1 MSEASLEQ
9 APRPSHDRWNPILV
23 RVVRQELRSRAFIS
37 IFVLLLT
44 GATVAAMIVA
54 AISRDGAAHGVGPG
68 FFGTIAFAWVFALGV
83 AQPLACFR
91 AIANERNDDT
101 WDLVELTGLRP
112 LGVVLGLLW
121 ASLVQALL
129 YTAALAPFMVMAY
142 LLRGVDLLAV
152 LFTLV
157 VVPLIG
163 IAACSLAV
171 FTAALSTHKA
181 VRATLGGL
189 LGLGLVFG
197 WLGTTPLWFNLGVLA
212 EITDA
217 LRRWSIE
224 AWLGLGGF
232 LNSWAAGVVLLLILA
247 GTLLSH
253 RARDRSFAP
262 RALWWLLWGNAWIWL
277 AVVFIVS
284 PDADAAYVGIA
295 LMVMAVINT
304 AHAQVLGFFAVTED
318 QELSPRQARAITHP
332 PRWRA
337 RLTWCLGPGSAR
349 GRLGYLAMTVL
360 SLTVGFIGWASLDF
374 AYRHNYTD
382 IGEVMAGAASVAAWG
397 AIILV
402 LAEWLTRGPLQRW
415 FDAAVLRRGFA
426 LLVIAGLSLLPPLI
440 VWLLGSEIKD
450 TWTSFLSPIT
460 TFVQI
465 GDRGVH
471 ETPLSFAI
479 FIAVGLLAHLILLIQ
494 GLRLRIVTARVL
506 ARDDEHNPR
515 GG

>member
-1 MSEASLEQ
+1 MSDATVGK
-9 APRPSHDRWNPILV
+9 HDRWNPILV

-44 GATVAAMIVA
+44 GATVAAMVVA
-54 AISRDGAAHGVGPG
+54 AISRDGAEQGIGPG

-101 WDLVELTGLRP
+101 WDLVELTGLKP

-152 LFTLV
+152 LFTLA
-157 VVPLIG
+157 VVPLIC
-163 IAACSLAV
+163 IATCSLAV

-189 LGLGLVFG
+189 LGLALVFG
-197 WLGTTPLWFNLGVLA
+197 WLSTTPLWFNLGVLA
-212 EITDA
+212 EITDE
-217 LRRWSIE
+217 LRRWSTE
-224 AWLGLGGF
+224 AWLALGGF
-232 LNSWAAGVVLLLILA
+232 LNSWAANVVMLLVLA

-262 RALWWLLWGNAWIWL
+262 RALWWLLWFNAWGWL
-277 AVVFIVS
+277 ALSIAFVPKV
-284 PDADAAYVGIA
+284 DAEDVCIA
-295 LMVMAVINT
+295 LMIMAVVT
-304 AHAQVLGFFAVTED
+304 TSHAQILGFFAVTED
-318 QELSPRQARAITHP
+318 QELSPRQSRAITHP

-349 GRLGYLAMTVL
+349 GRLGYLAMTLL
-360 SLTVGFIGWASLDF
+360 SLTVGFTAWASLGF
-374 AYRHNYTD
+374 VYRHDYTD
-382 IGEVMAGAASVAAWG
+382 IGDIMAGASSVAAWG

-402 LAEWLTRGPLQRW
+402 LAEALTRGPLQRW
-415 FDAAVLRRGFA
+415 FDTAVLRRGFT
-426 LLVIAGLSLLPPLI
+426 LLVIAALSLLPPLI
-440 VWLLGSEIKD
+440 AWLLGSEIKD

-465 GDRGVH
+465 GDRGVD
-471 ETPLSFAI
+471 ETPVAFSI
-479 FIAVGLLAHLILLIQ
+479 FIAVGLLAHIALLIQ
-494 GLRLRIVTARVL
+494 GLQLRIVTARVL